1 MSDTVK
7 AELRTFIVEN
17 FLFGDDSYP
26 LEHGTSLIENDLIDS
41 TGVLELVSFIEERFG
56 IAVTDADIVPANLD
70 SIERIAAYVA
80 SKSAVVRQPAA

>member
-17 FLFGDDSYP
+17 FLFGDNSYP
-26 LEHGTSLIENDLIDS
+26 LENGTSLIENDLIDS
-41 TGVLELVSFIEERFG
+41 TGILELVSFLEERFG
-56 IAVTDADIVPANLD
+56 IAVADTDIVPANLD

-80 SKSAVVRQPAA
+80 GKSALARQPAA